1 MACLTDPPCARQ
13 EGRAPWAEPVRLA
26 EHGLYLSFLGFQLP
40 QNYALQRFPVG
51 KWVSVNIFVWS
62 IALLCHAA
70 AKSFGTLL
78 VCRFFLGIAEGAI
91 TPGFMIITSMFY
103 TRAEQTRRVGYWC
116 E

>member
-1 MACLTDPPCARQ
+1 M
-13 EGRAPWAEPVRLA
+13 
-26 EHGLYLSFLGFQLP
+26 
-40 QNYALQRFPVG
+40 
-51 KWVSVNIFVWS
+51 WS

-91 TPGFMIITSMFY
+91 TPGFMIVTSMFY

-116 E
+116 EYCLLDVWVSRAEASS